1 MQKLKIFNNEI
12 VQNTISGDE
21 SILSYADSSFNKT
34 IKNIATSTI
43 DEINVYQ
50 LYPNDDLSTELFR
63 ILKPKSKISFHYC
76 IKDRETGQILT
87 NDLKIHGFVD
97 IMVAKDTST
106 EDRFLVCQKPEFDYS
121 ASVGIKLKPISN
133 NSNTILNSVNNND
146 DNKKTWK
153 MALNDLTEDDLVDE
167 NDLLQDNIVIP
178 SVTNDCGTGNGTA
191 TAGVKRACAN
201 CTCGLAEQEQLESN
215 HNVSGDKSIVAAAA
229 ATTKSA
235 CGNCYK
241 GDAFRCGGC
250 PFLGKP
256 AFEPGHEKLVLS
268 LSDDM

>member
-1 MQKLKIFNNEI
+1 MVQKLKIFNNEV
-12 VQNTISGDE
+12 VQNIISSDE
-21 SILSYADSSFNKT
+21 SVLSYADSNFHKT
-34 IKNIATSTI
+34 IKNIQNSSI

-50 LYPNDDLSTELFR
+50 LYPTDELSAELFR
-63 ILKPKSKISFHYC
+63 ILMPKSKISFHYC
-76 IKDRETGQILT
+76 IKDREAGQILT
-87 NDLKIHGFVD
+87 NDLKIQGFVD

-106 EDRFLVCQKPEFDYS
+106 EDRFLVCQKPEFDYNK
-121 ASVGIKLKPISN
+121 SVGIKLKPKTTNNSLPNVISN
-133 NSNTILNSVNNND
+133 INDDD

-153 MALNDLTEDDLVDE
+153 MALNDLTEDDLIDE
-167 NDLLQDNIVIP
+167 NDLLKDDIVVP
-178 SVTNDCGTGNGTA
+178 SATSDCGTGNGA
-191 TAGVKRACAN
+191 AKRACAN

-215 HNVSGDKSIVAAAA
+215 NGDKQVATAAAA
-229 ATTKSA
+229 KSA

-256 AFEPGHEKLVLS
+256 AFEPGKEKLVLS

>member
-1 MQKLKIFNNEI
+1 MQKLKIFNNEV
-12 VQNTISGDE
+12 VQNVISNDE
-21 SILSYADSSFNKT
+21 SVLSYADSNFHKT
-34 IKNIATSTI
+34 IKNIQNSTI
-43 DEINVYQ
+43 GEINVYQ
-50 LYPNDDLSTELFR
+50 LYPTDELSAELFR
-63 ILKPKSKISFHYC
+63 ILQPKCKISFHYC
-76 IKDRETGQILT
+76 IKDREAGQILT
-87 NDLKIHGFVD
+87 NDLKIQGFVD

-106 EDRFLVCQKPEFDYS
+106 EDRFLVCQKPEFDYNK
-121 ASVGIKLKPISN
+121 SVGIKLKPTNISKAVP
-133 NSNTILNSVNNND
+133 SVINNNGDD

-167 NDLLQDNIVIP
+167 NDLLKDDIVVP
-178 SVTNDCGTGNGTA
+178 SNTNDCGTGNSA

-201 CTCGLAEQEQLESN
+201 CTCGLAEQEQLELSN
-215 HNVSGDKSIVAAAA
+215 NGDKVVATAA
-229 ATTKSA
+229 KSA

-256 AFEPGHEKLVLS
+256 AFEPGKEKLVLS